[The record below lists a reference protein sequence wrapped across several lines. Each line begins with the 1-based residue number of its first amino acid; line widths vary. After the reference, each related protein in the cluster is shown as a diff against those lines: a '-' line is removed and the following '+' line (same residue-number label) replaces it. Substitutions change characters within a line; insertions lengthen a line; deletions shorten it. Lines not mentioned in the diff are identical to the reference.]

1 MSKLHLEQPCKQSR
15 ERKGIISM
23 PKRSRTR
30 GLKPSR
36 DEKELDSVLSVQAER
51 SRQEEDLEKRNIR
64 I

>member
-1 MSKLHLEQPCKQSR
+1 
-15 ERKGIISM
+15 M